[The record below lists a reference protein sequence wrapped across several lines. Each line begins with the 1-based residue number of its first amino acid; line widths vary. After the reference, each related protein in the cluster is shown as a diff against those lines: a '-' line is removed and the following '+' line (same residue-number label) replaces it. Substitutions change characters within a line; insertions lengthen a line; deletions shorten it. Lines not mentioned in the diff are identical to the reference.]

1 MCHSFE
7 QLLAIAKHHNK
18 SPYTLVSPYFFM
30 VAPYLVSR
38 ICTHPSLL
46 AESCRFL
53 AISPTDFITLTLSR
67 TLPDLFANC
76 NNKALNKV
84 ADEVSKKPPSLFM
97 NYAHEILAEVFL
109 QSSPGR
115 TKNALSFILKVL
127 RDAADNVII
136 DIPNIIT
143 SCIVPLLAEI
153 VSVMGAEDPER
164 ATKASELLNYD
175 CNELDG
181 FMYQAASALEMVRK
195 SVFVPSRLQKVLP
208 SETLGEFLKKYLLGI
223 ISHINEMLQD
233 VQGKKTISSKQ
244 QILRSL
250 GALVLHMGPAISIV
264 APQAC
269 FLIRVLFFAS

>member
-1 MCHSFE
+1 
-7 QLLAIAKHHNK
+7 
-18 SPYTLVSPYFFM
+18 M

-53 AISPTDFITLTLSR
+53 AISPTDFITLTLPR

-76 NNKALNKV
+76 NNKALDKV
-84 ADEVSKKPPSLFM
+84 AYEVSKKPPSLFM
-97 NYAHEILAEVFL
+97 NYQHEILAEVFL

-115 TKNALSFILKVL
+115 TKNALLFILKVL
-127 RDAADNVII
+127 RDAAENVII
-136 DIPNIIT
+136 DIPNIIR

-164 ATKASELLNYD
+164 AMKASKLLNYD
-175 CNELDG
+175 CHELDG
-181 FMYQAASALEMVRK
+181 FVYQAVSALKMVQI
-195 SVFVPSRLQKVLP
+195 SLFVPTRVQKVP
-208 SETLGEFLKKYLLGI
+208 SKTLGEFLKGYLLGI

-250 GALVLHMGPAISIV
+250 GALVSHMGPAISMV

-269 FLIRVLFFAS
+269 FLIRVLFFCKLMVSIDYGYVSNNAYCSRTCRCHP